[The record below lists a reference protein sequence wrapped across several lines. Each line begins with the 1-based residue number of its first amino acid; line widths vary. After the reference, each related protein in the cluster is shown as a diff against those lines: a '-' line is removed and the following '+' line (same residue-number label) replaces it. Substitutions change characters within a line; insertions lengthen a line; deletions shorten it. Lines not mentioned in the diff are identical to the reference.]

1 MDIEFQKRLLAIF
14 RDETKEHLAA
24 ISDGLLALEKAVE
37 PEMRKKVLETVFRE
51 AHSLKGAARSVGMSG
66 IESLSHALEGVFA
79 GIKRQEVAF
88 TPVLFDLLHRV
99 ADEIA
104 GQILADETGRAAAGE
119 PSQTELIARLNQAAK
134 SVPSLPPP
142 ETAAPREVQEN
153 LPAGK
158 SVVSDT
164 VRISAAK
171 LDSLLRQA
179 EEMLTAKQAA
189 QQRAQELKEIS
200 ADLTAWQ
207 KEWKRLRPVLGK
219 LRKLQK
225 TSAIGFGED
234 NSFAG
239 MDRLLVFLE
248 VSHAAVKSLEHKL
261 SALDKARAND
271 RHVLEGM
278 VDSLVNDLKGV
289 LMLPCSTVLGLLPRM
304 ARDMARERGK
314 DAELA
319 ITGESVEIDKRV
331 LEELK
336 DPLIHLVRNCID
348 HGLEKADERKRRNK
362 PATGTIRIGIALKD
376 SNLAEIIVS
385 DDGRGIDTAAVAAA
399 AVRQGVMTQDQAKRM
414 ERDELLGVAF
424 TSGLSTAPLI
434 TDISGRGLG
443 LTIVREKV
451 EKLGGTV
458 TVTSEPH
465 KGTTFRMVVPLTLST
480 CRGVLVA
487 VGEQTFIIPAA
498 GVEQVARIDRNALK
512 TVENR
517 DTVELD
523 GEALSFVLL
532 SDVLQLPRKERS
544 TEDAGMVPLF
554 VTGSGA
560 LRIAFGVDGV
570 LDEHEVLVK
579 CLGPQLARVRNIAGA
594 TVLGTGKVVAIL
606 HPGDLMKSA
615 VKESFAPAAA
625 AYKAKPSEAERR
637 SVLIAEDSITARTL
651 LKNILD
657 AAGYLTVTAVDGIDA
672 LTQLRTHGID
682 LVVSD
687 VDMPRMNGF
696 ELTAKIRSLREF
708 DDLPVVLVT
717 SLDSREDREQGIE
730 VGASAYIVKS
740 SFDQSNLLDV
750 VRRLI

>member
-1 MDIEFQKRLLAIF
+1 MDIEFQKRLLTIF

-37 PEMRKKVLETVFRE
+37 PEIRKKVLESVFRE
-51 AHSLKGAARSVGMSG
+51 AHSLKGAARSVGMNG

-79 GIKRQEVAF
+79 AIKRREVAT
-88 TPVLFDLLHRV
+88 TPALFDLLHRA

-104 GQILADETGRAAAGE
+104 GMILAEETGRDVAGE
-119 PSQTELIARLNQAAK
+119 PSHTELIARLNQAAK
-134 SVPSLPPP
+134 SSPSPAP
-142 ETAAPREVQEN
+142 ETTAPREVQDPP
-153 LPAGK
+153 PAGNK
-158 SVVSDT
+158 AVFDT

-189 QQRAQELKEIS
+189 LQRAKELKEIR
-200 ADLTAWQ
+200 ADLAAWH
-207 KEWKRLRPVLGK
+207 KEWKKLPPVMGK
-219 LRKLQK
+219 LRKLQQTTVAGK
-225 TSAIGFGED
+225 SED
-234 NSFAG
+234 TFFAD
-239 MDRLLVFLE
+239 MDRLLAFCE
-248 VSHAAVKSLEHKL
+248 WSHAAVKSLEYKVG
-261 SALDKARAND
+261 ALDKARAND
-271 RHVLEGM
+271 RHVMEGM

-304 ARDMARERGK
+304 ARDLARERGK
-314 DAELA
+314 DAELV
-319 ITGESVEIDKRV
+319 IEGESVEIDKRV

-348 HGLEKADERKRRNK
+348 HGMEKADERKRRNK
-362 PATGTIRIGIALKD
+362 QVTGTIRIGIALKD
-376 SNLAEIIVS
+376 SNLVEIIVS

-399 AVRQGVMTQDQAKRM
+399 AVRQGIMTQDQAKRM
-414 ERDELLGVAF
+414 ERNELLGVAF
-424 TSGLSTAPLI
+424 ASGLSTASLI

-443 LTIVREKV
+443 LSIVREKV

-458 TVTSEPH
+458 TVASETN

-480 CRGVLVA
+480 CRGVQVA

-498 GVEQVARIDRNALK
+498 GVEQVARIGRNALK

-517 DTVELD
+517 DTVELG

-532 SDVLQLPRKERS
+532 SDVLQLPRKERNN
-544 TEDAGMVPLF
+544 EDAGMVPLF
-554 VTGSGA
+554 VIGSGA
-560 LRIAFGVDGV
+560 RRIAFGVDDV

-579 CLGPQLARVRNIAGA
+579 SLGPQLARVRNFAGA

-606 HPGDLMKSA
+606 NPGDLMKST
-615 VKESFAPAAA
+615 VKESFAPAVA
-625 AYKAKPSEAERR
+625 AYEAQTHEAERR

-657 AAGYLTVTAVDGIDA
+657 AAGYVTVTAVDGIDA

-708 DDLPVVLVT
+708 DALPVVLVT
-717 SLDSREDREQGIE
+717 SLDSREDRERGIE

-750 VRRLI
+750 VKRLI

>member
-37 PEMRKKVLETVFRE
+37 PEMRQKVLEIVFRE

-79 GIKRQEVAF
+79 GIKRREVAF
-88 TPVLFDLLHRV
+88 TPVLFDLLHR
-99 ADEIA
+99 ATDEIA
-104 GQILADETGRAAAGE
+104 GMILADETGRPAAGE
-119 PSQTELIARLNQAAK
+119 SSHTQLIARLNQAAK
-134 SVPSLPPP
+134 SSPSPVSETVP
-142 ETAAPREVQEN
+142 PREVQET

-158 SVVSDT
+158 SAVSDT

-179 EEMLTAKQAA
+179 EEMLTAKQAGR
-189 QQRAQELKEIS
+189 QRARELKEIS
-200 ADLTAWQ
+200 ADLAAWQ
-207 KEWKRLRPVLGK
+207 KEWKKLRPALGK
-219 LRKLQK
+219 LSKLQRTTVAGK
-225 TSAIGFGED
+225 NED
-234 NSFAG
+234 KSFAD
-239 MDRLLVFLE
+239 MDRLLAFCE
-248 VSHAAVKSLEHKL
+248 WSHAAVKSLEHKV

-271 RHVLEGM
+271 RHVQEGM
-278 VDSLVNDLKGV
+278 VDSIVNELKGV
-289 LMLPCSTVLGLLPRM
+289 LMLPCSTVLGLLTRM
-304 ARDMARERGK
+304 ARDLARERGK

-319 ITGESVEIDKRV
+319 IAGESVEIDKRV

-376 SNLAEIIVS
+376 SNLVEFIVS

-399 AVRQGVMTQDQAKRM
+399 AVRQGIMTQDQAKRM
-414 ERDELLGVAF
+414 ERDELLGVSFA
-424 TSGLSTAPLI
+424 SGLSTAPLI

-465 KGTTFRMVVPLTLST
+465 KGTSFRMVVPLTLST
-480 CRGVLVA
+480 CRGIHVA
-487 VGEQTFIIPAA
+487 VGEQTFIIPSS

-532 SDVLQLPRKERS
+532 SDVLQLPRMERS
-544 TEDAGMVPLF
+544 TEDAGMIPLF

-560 LRIAFGVDGV
+560 RRIAFGVDDV

-579 CLGPQLARVRNIAGA
+579 SLGPQLARVCNIAGA

-625 AYKAKPSEAERR
+625 AYKGEPREAERR

-687 VDMPRMNGF
+687 VDMPRMSGF

-717 SLDSREDREQGIE
+717 SLDSREDRERGIE

-750 VRRLI
+750 VKRLI

>member
-37 PEMRKKVLETVFRE
+37 PEMRQKVLESVFRE

-79 GIKRQEVAF
+79 GIKRREVTT
-88 TPVLFDLLHRV
+88 TPVLFDLLHRA
-99 ADEIA
+99 ADGIA
-104 GQILADETGRAAAGE
+104 GMILADETGRDAAGE
-119 PSQTELIARLNQAAK
+119 PSLTDLIARLNQAAK
-134 SVPSLPPP
+134 NAPPPPP
-142 ETAAPREVQEN
+142 ETAAPREVQEPA
-153 LPAGK
+153 PAGK
-158 SVVSDT
+158 SAVSDT

-189 QQRAQELKEIS
+189 LQRAQELKEIS
-200 ADLTAWQ
+200 ADLAAWQ
-207 KEWKRLRPVLGK
+207 KEWKKLRPALGK
-219 LRKLQK
+219 MRKLQQ
-225 TSAIGFGED
+225 TTVAGNSED
-234 NSFAG
+234 KPAAD
-239 MDRLLVFLE
+239 MDRLLAFCE
-248 VSHAAVKSLEHKL
+248 WGHAAVKSLEHKV

-271 RHVLEGM
+271 RHIMEGM

-289 LMLPCSTVLGLLPRM
+289 LMLPCSTVLGHLPRM
-304 ARDMARERGK
+304 ARDLARERGK
-314 DAELA
+314 DAELV
-319 ITGESVEIDKRV
+319 IVGESVEIDKRV

-336 DPLIHLVRNCID
+336 YPLIHLVRNCID
-348 HGLEKADERKRRNK
+348 HGMEKADERKRRNK

-376 SNLAEIIVS
+376 SNLVELIVS

-399 AVRQGVMTQDQAKRM
+399 AVRQGIMTQDQAKLM

-424 TSGLSTAPLI
+424 MSGLSTAPLI

-458 TVTSEPH
+458 MVTSETN
-465 KGTTFRMVVPLTLST
+465 KGTTFRMVVPLSLST

-487 VGEQTFIIPAA
+487 VGEQTFIIPAS

-517 DTVELD
+517 DTVELG

-544 TEDAGMVPLF
+544 NEDAGMVPLF
-554 VTGSGA
+554 VSGSGA
-560 LRIAFGVDGV
+560 RRIAFGVDDV

-579 CLGPQLARVRNIAGA
+579 SLGPQLARIRNIAGA

-625 AYKAKPSEAERR
+625 AFKAEPIEAERR

-717 SLDSREDREQGIE
+717 SLDSREDRERGIE

-750 VRRLI
+750 VKRLL